1 MPRHSS
7 THLNE
12 NEHSHEHSHDHHDS
26 AMCPSKHVINVV
38 VPRDRLND
46 FRYIQ
51 LQLLDTKC
59 NALDY
64 ISKKLNIPITNLIRK
79 YIPEMNPLFHTELYT
94 KYSIDTGDVNPD
106 AELDEF
112 DE

>member
-1 MPRHSS
+1 MPRTSS
-7 THLNE
+7 TCLNE
-12 NEHSHEHSHDHHDS
+12 NAHEHSHNNDI
-26 AMCPSKHVINVV
+26 CPSKHIINVV
-38 VPRDRLND
+38 IPRDRLND

-64 ISKKLNIPITNLIRK
+64 ISKKLNIPITNLVRK
-79 YIPEMNPLFHTELYT
+79 YIPEMNPLFHAELYT
-94 KYSIDTGDVNPD
+94 KYSIDTGDQLTENS
-106 AELDEF
+106 DEF